1 MRHPSLTEAL
11 AACHTLRCAGVG
23 HPGVLPTLYL
33 TGQHP
38 PTDPADFIGP
48 ARDAAQKLQLM
59 VAHALANGSPPLKL
73 FYGGPSG
80 TGKTALGYYAQ
91 HLLRVS
97 RFAAHEFNGTDMTLD
112 RVRELHASLGLTHN
126 ELFGLY
132 RLYCV
137 HEADRI
143 PDAAQV
149 KLLTLLDNLP
159 SRTAFICTTNAE
171 LGDMEKR
178 FQRRFKFTR
187 ISAPPSEEL
196 VALLRRW
203 EAPLAVCR
211 MIATGAC
218 GNVGL
223 AMNELEEW
231 LQTRPVPE
239 PEPQGAGSPALS
251 PVLA

>member
-1 MRHPSLTEAL
+1 MRHPAIAEAL
-11 AACHTLRCAGVG
+11 AALNVQRPVTVG

-33 TGQHP
+33 TGEHG
-38 PTDPADFIGP
+38 PTDAADFIGP
-48 ARDAAQKLQLM
+48 ARDAAERLQLM
-59 VAHALANGSPPLKL
+59 VAHALANGCPPLKL

-80 TGKTALGYYAQ
+80 TGKTALCYYAQ

-97 RFAAHEFNGTDMTLD
+97 RFAAHEFSGTDMTLD
-112 RVRELHASLGLTHN
+112 RVRELQASLGLAHT
-126 ELFGLY
+126 ELYGLY

-149 KLLTLLDNLP
+149 KLLTVLDNLP
-159 SRTAFICTTNAE
+159 PRTAFLCTTNAE

-178 FQRRFKFTR
+178 FQRRFRYTR
-187 ISAPPSEEL
+187 IGPPPFEEL
-196 VALLRRW
+196 LAFLRRW
-203 EAPLAVCR
+203 DAPEYVCR

-231 LQTRPVPE
+231 LATHPE
-239 PEPQGAGSPALS
+239 PAPAS
-251 PVLA
+251 STTAHSTPAFA